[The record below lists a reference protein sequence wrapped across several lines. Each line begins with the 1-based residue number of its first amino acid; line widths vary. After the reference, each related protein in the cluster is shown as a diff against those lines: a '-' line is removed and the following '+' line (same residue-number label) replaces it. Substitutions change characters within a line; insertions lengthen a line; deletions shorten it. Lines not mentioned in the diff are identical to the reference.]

1 MAVLAAAAAITVPA
15 TAQQQS
21 PVRVVVDAG
30 TPLGPINDDLV
41 GLGWHDGG
49 APLETVAELEP
60 NLVRIDASL
69 QDVSSG
75 PDAPLALDSLLA
87 KVAEIRAIGGEPLVI
102 LSYLPAWLGTNANGR
117 DPTRVRP
124 SDLDAWQRLIH
135 DVVLRLATAPAPAT
149 RFEAWNEPDIPLFWQ
164 DTPLAWVDTVE
175 RSARAIAA
183 VEAETGVD
191 LAFVGPATAVPD
203 PIYLEPFLARFRDP
217 TLPLDG
223 VSWHYYG
230 NYPFFGPDGAEFPVT
245 EPIQPVLGQPNPLAT
260 PSVYGGQIDVM
271 RTWVELGLA
280 GSGRPMPALLLDE
293 WNLSAA
299 GFDLRHDTAE
309 GAAFAAGVLA
319 EMQDTGLDGAAFFRA
334 NDTAGVPGEHGIVTV
349 DGARKPAWWTFLLW
363 HEQAATEVA
372 VTGDDEAAGLWA
384 VGAVEADRA
393 TVLLSAFSASTPT
406 ARSIELA
413 FEGIDVTGAT
423 ASVRRI
429 DASHP
434 AADVA
439 EPVGVDD
446 GVVRVELPA
455 QAVALVEVRLAAAPP
470 SAPAPAPT
478 ASPPAVER
486 GPRTLPATGVSGPG
500 VVAGALLLAAA
511 VLGRLRRATVGSR

>member
-1 MAVLAAAAAITVPA
+1 VTAAPAGARQPA
-15 TAQQQS
+15 TVA
-21 PVRVVVDAG
+21 VVVDAG
-30 TPLGPINDDLV
+30 APLGPINDDLV
-41 GLGWHDGG
+41 GLGWHHGG
-49 APLETVAELEP
+49 APLATVAGLEP
-60 NLVRIDASL
+60 HLVRVDASL

-75 PDAPLALDSLLA
+75 PDAPLALDPLLA

-117 DPTRVRP
+117 DPTRVKP
-124 SDLDAWQRLIH
+124 ADLDAWERLVH

-175 RSARAIAA
+175 RSARAVAA
-183 VEAETGVD
+183 VETETGVD

-245 EPIQPVLGQPNPLAT
+245 EPIQPVLGRPNPLAT
-260 PSVYGGQIDVM
+260 PAVYGGQIDVM
-271 RTWVELGLA
+271 RAWVEAGLA
-280 GSGRPMPALLLDE
+280 GSGRPMPGLLLDE

-319 EMQDTGLDGAAFFRA
+319 EMQDAGLDAAAFFRA
-334 NDTAGVPGEHGIVTV
+334 NDTAGVAGEHGVVTV
-349 DGARKPAWWTFLLW
+349 DGIRKPAWWTFHLW
-363 HEQAATEVA
+363 QQQAGTEVT
-372 VTGDDEAAGLWA
+372 VTGDDRLAGLWA
-384 VGAVEADRA
+384 VGAADDGRA
-393 TVLLSAFSASTPT
+393 TVLLASFSASSPA
-406 ARSIELA
+406 ARTIELTVRGVELA
-413 FEGIDVTGAT
+413 GASV
-423 ASVRRI
+423 SVRRI
-429 DASHP
+429 DAAHA

-439 EPVGVDD
+439 EPLEVSGD
-446 GVVRVELPA
+446 VVHLDLPA
-455 QAVALVEVRLAAAPP
+455 QSVALVEIVEPASTPGPMGAQVEEGSPREALARTGGGQD
-470 SAPAPAPT
+470 SA
-478 ASPPAVER
+478 V
-486 GPRTLPATGVSGPG
+486 
-500 VVAGALLLAAA
+500 ALLLAAI
-511 VLGRLRRATVGSR
+511 VFRWLRRPAVGSR